1 MHAGGVQENIMKKHT
16 SSKWLGTAAL
26 GLFVLS
32 PISQVLA
39 ETKANNLEPV
49 VVTANRIDLLDTE
62 APYATEIYTW
72 DQIQKTGS
80 TNIYDFLGRHTS
92 MMVTPGSGNPFAQ
105 KIDMRGFG
113 VGDGYQNIIV
123 TIDGRRMNN
132 IDMQPQLL
140 TSIPLINIERI
151 EIIKGSGSVA
161 QGDGAT
167 AGTLN
172 IVTRKR
178 SGGSASVFAGSQGK
192 LASSVN
198 LGVVKDKYALNL
210 SADNASYDGFRDANS
225 KGQKDASTAN
235 NLKADLQVFPTEILE
250 LRVGAAVTRI
260 DTAYGSP
267 MTKAEFNA
275 KPEQMTYPSWGG
287 EDDAFTLQR
296 LESDVLSL
304 GASVNLTDTLTL
316 AVDHAREDKMSQY
329 KGSKGADYEYN
340 STDLS
345 LKYTA
350 NGFSLIAGA
359 QAFDGERD
367 AFGSE
372 TTKDNLGAFLQS
384 QYKFGSSLVS
394 VGVRHEKVTYEYK
407 PTTGTQ
413 LKDDHKLTAWDV
425 GFNQQFSKAVSGF
438 INLNQ
443 AFQAPDIDR
452 FFKFGGGFNDFIEPA
467 ETKTIN
473 LGVNHVQEN
482 NKLKATAFYTQLEN
496 EIYYYNVSFADKN
509 TNIDKSYK
517 YGVEVQ
523 DKFKLTSQLSG
534 SVNYTWLKAIIDK
547 ENEAAGAYNGKDL
560 PGVSEHNISLS
571 LDYAITDKST
581 VMLTQVWRSK
591 AYAAEDFANNFS
603 QKQKAYNL
611 TNLGYSHKL
620 EQVTLF
626 AQVDNVFDKAN
637 GIWVK
642 DDAIYPVNFT
652 RTWQLGARLDF

>member
-1 MHAGGVQENIMKKHT
+1 MKKII
-16 SSKWLGTAAL
+16 SKKWLSTAAL
-26 GLFVLS
+26 GLFVLT
-32 PISQVLA
+32 PLSQAMA
-39 ETKANNLEPV
+39 ETKPNSLEPV
-49 VVTANRIDLLDTE
+49 IVTANRIELLDTE
-62 APYATEIYTW
+62 APYATEIYSW
-72 DQIQKTGS
+72 EEIQKTGS

-172 IVTRKR
+172 IITRKR
-178 SGGSASVFAGSQGK
+178 NGGSASVFAGSQGK
-192 LASSVN
+192 LASSIN
-198 LGVVKDKYALNL
+198 LGLVSDQYALNL
-210 SADNASYDGFRDANS
+210 SADNANYDGFRDTNS

-267 MTKAEFNA
+267 MTKAEFKA

-329 KGSKGADYEYN
+329 KGSKGADYAYN
-340 STDLS
+340 STDLA
-345 LKYTA
+345 LKYKSSDLSVTL
-350 NGFSLIAGA
+350 GV

-384 QYKFGSSLVS
+384 QYRFGSSLVS
-394 VGVRHEKVTYEYK
+394 AGVRHEKVTYEYK

-425 GFNQQFSKAVSGF
+425 GFNQQFNKAVSGF

-467 ETKTIN
+467 ETKTLN
-473 LGVNHVQEN
+473 VGVNHVQEN
-482 NKLKATAFYTQLEN
+482 NKLKVTAFYTKLEN
-496 EIYYYNVSFADKN
+496 EIYYYGVPWPATSYN

-517 YGVEVQ
+517 YGVEIQ
-523 DKFKLTSQLSG
+523 DRFKVTNQLSG
-534 SVNYTWLKAIIDK
+534 SLNYTWLNAVVDK
-547 ENEAAGAYNGKDL
+547 EDEGAGAYNGKDL

-626 AQVDNVFDKAN
+626 AQVDNIFDKAN
-637 GIWVK
+637 GIWIK